1 MSPAKDPTLTDLT
14 SSLAARTHP
23 AATMARRGRGADVEA
38 GAQLGAYRLLRRI
51 GSGGMAEVFLA
62 QKLGEEGFARTV
74 AIKTILAHGAE
85 EEAVRLFL
93 DEARVAA
100 ALEHAAIVQ
109 TFDLGYENETLFIVM
124 EYVAGPTLSRIVREL
139 KKKHDRLMAPAMV
152 AHIGARVASALDFAH
167 RRATSHDGT
176 ALELVHRDISP
187 QNILLTRNGLVKLS
201 DFGVARAS
209 IQTHRTKTGQVRGK
223 AAYMAPEQVRAKQ
236 LDGRTDIFALGL
248 VLFEA
253 LTARRAFH
261 RKGDIQS
268 MRAVL
273 SDPVP
278 PVRTYNPECPPAL
291 DDAIMKCVEKD
302 PAKRFQT
309 AAELEQALARITQTL
324 GASLIEHDI
333 AEAIDEIFGEAE
345 MYTSSDSGPAVE
357 AWQPTIAAQAQGVRP
372 MRIGG
377 RLDPEVARMLETP
390 PTASKSQ
397 ATPPSRDGLD
407 APSSEPAAL
416 ATDSLQSLET
426 RPFLEHPSGTQPS
439 VTGYTSAPLQTD
451 SSVFPKKR
459 LIRFGLPPLAA
470 LLGVVGMLGWHLVK
484 APTTVTEAPLAPE
497 PPDDSS
503 PAVVARPE
511 PARARAASPTP
522 APTIKR
528 AAPEASAPPA
538 KRRRRSVTKA
548 PPTIPTEPALKKPA
562 PKPAPATTTKSFEG
576 RLLQA
581 AEAHKAR
588 GNIETATKLK
598 RVLMNLSLG
607 AEPSDADHA
616 LLRKAEASLR

>member
-1 MSPAKDPTLTDLT
+1 MRRRGTDL
-14 SSLAARTHP
+14 
-23 AATMARRGRGADVEA
+23 VEA

-62 QKLGEEGFARTV
+62 QRLGEEGFSRTV

-124 EYVAGPTLSRIVREL
+124 EYVSGPTLSRIVREL
-139 KKKHDRLMAPAMV
+139 KKKHDRLMPPAMV
-152 AHIGARVASALDFAH
+152 AHIGARVAAALDFAH
-167 RRATSHDGT
+167 RRATSASGT
-176 ALELVHRDISP
+176 PLELVHRDISP
-187 QNILLTRNGLVKLS
+187 QNILLTRSGLVKLS

-278 PVRTYNPECPPAL
+278 PVRDFNPECPVELEA
-291 DDAIMKCVEKD
+291 AVMRCVHKD
-302 PAKRFQT
+302 PAKRFQN
-309 AAELEQALARITQTL
+309 AAELEQALTRVTRAL
-324 GASLIEHDI
+324 GASLIEHQI
-333 AEAIDEIFGEAE
+333 TETIDEIFGEAE
-345 MYTSSDSGPAVE
+345 MYSSSDSGPAVE

-390 PTASKSQ
+390 PTASKGQ
-397 ATPPSRDGLD
+397 AS
-407 APSSEPAAL
+407 APSADALEAAPPEPAPL
-416 ATDSLQSLET
+416 PTGTLPGVES
-426 RPFLEHPSGTQPS
+426 RPFTEYPSGTQTG
-439 VTGYTSAPLQTD
+439 VTGLGTPLQTTN
-451 SSVFPKKR
+451 VFPRKR
-459 LIRFGLPPLAA
+459 LMRFGLPLLAA
-470 LLGVVGMLGWHLVK
+470 LLGVVGMLGWRLV
-484 APTTVTEAPLAPE
+484 AGPVTTEAPVAPE
-497 PPDDSS
+497 PEPERAAKVET
-503 PAVVARPE
+503 PAVIARPE
-511 PARARAASPTP
+511 PLRPSSVPPRAADAPREAAPTKPARAP
-522 APTIKR
+522 ARP
-528 AAPEASAPPA
+528 PPA
-538 KRRRRSVTKA
+538 KTSPRKKPSKPARPAS
-548 PPTIPTEPALKKPA
+548 PPPATAKSLKK
-562 PKPAPATTTKSFEG
+562 
-576 RLLQA
+576 RLLA
-581 AEAHKAR
+581 AARAHEER
-588 GNIETATKLK
+588 GDAETAGKLK

-607 AEPSDADHA
+607 AQPSDADHA
-616 LLRKAEASLR
+616 LLRRAEASLR

>member
-1 MSPAKDPTLTDLT
+1 
-14 SSLAARTHP
+14 
-23 AATMARRGRGADVEA
+23 MARRGRGGDLVEA

-100 ALEHAAIVQ
+100 ALEHAAIIQ

-139 KKKHDRLMAPAMV
+139 KKKHDRLMPPAMV
-152 AHIGARVASALDFAH
+152 AHIGARVAAALDYAH

-176 ALELVHRDISP
+176 PLELVHRDISP
-187 QNILLTRNGLVKLS
+187 QNILLTRTGLVKLS

-209 IQTHRTKTGQVRGK
+209 IQTHKTKTGQVRGK

-278 PVRTYNPECPPAL
+278 PVRSFNPECPQAL
-291 DDAIMKCVEKD
+291 DDAIMRCVEKD
-302 PAKRFQT
+302 PAKRFQN
-309 AAELEQALARITQTL
+309 AAELEQALTTITHRL
-324 GASLIEHDI
+324 GASLIEQQI
-333 AEAIDEIFGEAE
+333 AETIDEIFGEE
-345 MYTSSDSGPAVE
+345 QMYTSSDEGPAVE

-390 PTASKSQ
+390 PTSSKGQQS
-397 ATPPSRDGLD
+397 
-407 APSSEPAAL
+407 
-416 ATDSLQSLET
+416 TDSLDLPT
-426 RPFLEHPSGTQPS
+426 PG
-439 VTGYTSAPLQTD
+439 SAPAMGAPPTGTMTGMDSHPFVEPPASTGTSYTGLTHAQTTT
-451 SSVFPKKR
+451 VFPRKR
-459 LIRFGLPPLAA
+459 LVRFGLPLLAA
-470 LLGVVGMLGWHLVK
+470 LVGVVGMMGWRLISTPTAAPEEAR
-484 APTTVTEAPLAPE
+484 APTQQAAPTEA
-497 PPDDSS
+497 S

-511 PARARAASPTP
+511 PTRAPKS
-522 APTIKR
+522 
-528 AAPEASAPPA
+528 EPPPPP
-538 KRRRRSVTKA
+538 KA
-548 PPTIPTEPALKKPA
+548 PPRAPPEPAVAKAERETPATEPA
-562 PKPAPATTTKSFEG
+562 PKRTTTTRKAPLERTPRTAPPPPSG
-576 RLLQA
+576 SIKKRLLSA
-581 AEAHKAR
+581 ARALEEK
-588 GNIETATKLK
+588 GDTETAGQLK

-607 AEPSDADHA
+607 AQPTDADRA
-616 LLRKAEASLR
+616 LLKKAEAQLR